1 MPHFAEV
8 VHAEWIDA
16 PAATE
21 KVEELLETAKKNDQV
36 AKLLARVEP
45 ITDTVVET
53 VQMVSLMG
61 GRTVLA
67 GMRANVAVTVTQ
79 LGLSMGNT
87 LTALD
92 VDRAIDMLN
101 AEASKGLRV

>member
-1 MPHFAEV
+1 
-8 VHAEWIDA
+8 
-16 PAATE
+16 
-21 KVEELLETAKKNDQV
+21 
-36 AKLLARVEP
+36 
-45 ITDTVVET
+45 
-53 VQMVSLMG
+53 MG